1 MNEEQF
7 RELLQEKGYGEVK
20 VKDFAPNFYD
30 PRHTHELS
38 IMGMVLSGEFT
49 LEWEEGATTYASGD
63 MCEFDA
69 GTLHAE
75 RTGESGATLIL
86 GYK

>member
-20 VKDFAPNFYD
+20 VKDFEPNFYD
-30 PRHTHELS
+30 PPHTHEVS

-49 LEWEEGATTYASGD
+49 MIFEHESTTYGPGEW
-63 MCEFDA
+63 CENPA
-69 GTLHAE
+69 GTLHTEQISVNGVIALV
-75 RTGESGATLIL
+75 G
-86 GYK
+86 KK